1 MMQPNL
7 KAEGYKHGR
16 NGWEIA
22 RPDCADYMDGY
33 NAGNKGY
40 LVELEALRP
49 FDTMTP
55 CGTSD
60 AHADQFSQ

>member
-40 LVELEALRP
+40 KLALE
-49 FDTMTP
+49 
-55 CGTSD
+55 D
-60 AHADQFSQ
+60 ATAIIHAANRKGSK